1 MDQIIKSRVGYFLAG
16 LCLIFFSII
25 CRAGYLQIICH
36 ERYAEEASDN
46 IYRSRRVSP
55 LRGAIYDRN
64 GVLLARDAPSYN
76 ISVRLGE
83 LFPDLDYRNKNRNNP
98 PLFLPNLMYIER
110 LCDLLTKH
118 GYKVNQTYTEE
129 ILNENGELVEIETV
143 KLELISIE
151 YILERLESRFK
162 NRVAVVS
169 KKIDEKKEEYKK
181 SPRRFNQE
189 RRNIE
194 KDWYLRPNILLT
206 NIPQSAAY
214 ELYQAEQTLKLDNIA
229 TILNESK
236 KQSLTENYY
245 QGFILETSMEREY
258 PEKDLAAQFL
268 GQMRLIRE
276 KELSFIKKAKNDLIQ
291 NFAQKFNIQMPENTS
306 THHLLFP
313 AVKSFIL
320 HEQKIW
326 QSEVSFTNMNVHDEE
341 YINTNLREYEIN
353 TLLQKKE
360 STLQGLSKITNKDL
374 ASILEDK
381 SYYENDRV
389 GSFGIESVF
398 EFALRGTYGSRAE
411 GRGNFQFEE
420 PAIDGKNIYLSL
432 DSHLQRI
439 SEQALD
445 QAVEK
450 SKSGIGGSVI
460 FIHIPTGEIRVM
472 ATSPRYDNNRYRQ
485 DYTQLLEDPKN
496 PLTNRCFA
504 YNTPI
509 PPGSTFKIAV
519 ALYALQHG
527 F

>member
-1 MDQIIKSRVGYFLAG
+1 M
-16 LCLIFFSII
+16 
-25 CRAGYLQIICH
+25 
-36 ERYAEEASDN
+36 
-46 IYRSRRVSP
+46 
-55 LRGAIYDRN
+55 
-64 GVLLARDAPSYN
+64 
-76 ISVRLGE
+76 
-83 LFPDLDYRNKNRNNP
+83 
-98 PLFLPNLMYIER
+98 
-110 LCDLLTKH
+110 
-118 GYKVNQTYTEE
+118 
-129 ILNENGELVEIETV
+129 
-143 KLELISIE
+143 
-151 YILERLESRFK
+151 
-162 NRVAVVS
+162 
-169 KKIDEKKEEYKK
+169 
-181 SPRRFNQE
+181 
-189 RRNIE
+189 
-194 KDWYLRPNILLT
+194 
-206 NIPQSAAY
+206 
-214 ELYQAEQTLKLDNIA
+214 
-229 TILNESK
+229 
-236 KQSLTENYY
+236 TENYY
-245 QGFILETSMEREY
+245 QGFILETSMNVNIQKRFSN
-258 PEKDLAAQFL
+258 QFL

-291 NFAQKFNIQMPENTS
+291 NFAQNSIFKCLKI
-306 THHLLFP
+306 LLHTIYYFV
-313 AVKSFIL
+313 VKSFIL

-353 TLLQKKE
+353 TLLQKRKVPYKGYQK
-360 STLQGLSKITNKDL
+360 LQIKTR
-374 ASILEDK
+374 SILEDK

-527 F
+527 FITPSTTYICQGCLYRRNGKRVFKCSHKPGGCGPVNVVSAIQNSCNVFFYQVGEIMGYEHLKKCAETFGFTKKSGMGFNEEFPGRIPKKTRDWGKGMDRFFGIGQQIEATPLQVANLMVTVTQKGKCHNSHCSLL